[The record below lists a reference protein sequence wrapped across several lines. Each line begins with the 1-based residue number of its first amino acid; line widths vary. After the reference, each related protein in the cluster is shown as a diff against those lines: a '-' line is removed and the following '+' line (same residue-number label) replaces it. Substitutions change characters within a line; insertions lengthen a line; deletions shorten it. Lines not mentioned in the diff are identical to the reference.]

1 MSSFIIKV
9 QFGFLYC
16 RRFFGAP
23 SPEPFEESVWSLSHL
38 INRDVTA
45 AAAAGKR
52 TWTMNANPD
61 AVMTRNGL
69 LKSLPRNGRT
79 IEKVDW

>member
-1 MSSFIIKV
+1 M
-9 QFGFLYC
+9 
-16 RRFFGAP
+16 
-23 SPEPFEESVWSLSHL
+23 SHL
-38 INRDVTA
+38 INRDVTAAAA

-79 IEKVDW
+79 IEKVDWGNGGYQK